1 MFVSTSLAA
10 QKCPSE
16 AAGGKRQ
23 VGHCN
28 TNLEILILNRTAEH
42 GSTDNSKCS
51 FYLLL
56 REKIFN
62 TGSKQLF
69 PTLSE
74 RSYWWNFHHN
84 FFFFFCF
91 QTLLLNLNRKGPFQ
105 PTLSMK
111 TTAFQKT
118 AMTETHWGELR
129 LYIYPLSIDLT

>member
-23 VGHCN
+23 VEHCN
-28 TNLEILILNRTAEH
+28 TNLEILILNRTVER
-42 GSTDNSKCS
+42 GSTNSSKCS

-56 REKIFN
+56 REKSSTLVVNSYSQYSVKDLIGGTSIIIF
-62 TGSKQLF
+62 S
-69 PTLSE
+69 S
-74 RSYWWNFHHN
+74 S
-84 FFFFFCF
+84 FFFCF

-105 PTLSMK
+105 PTFSMK

-118 AMTETHWGELR
+118 AWNVFGRTLN
-129 LYIYPLSIDLT
+129 LAF